1 MTSTLAAQPDIA
13 LAALFKATRD
23 AFAADSVAIPNEFGW
38 RTPTYNSK
46 AVDGRVCWVPGDPQ
60 GEAGVIGPAVRP
72 GRAPARPLATLVE
85 QFSVYVYG
93 ANVSE
98 KTEEIEQYNAARKLF
113 DYWYRSAFNAT
124 YAIGN
129 GGRIALL
136 KLAWVIEKKERPHGA
151 CLRALMT
158 IEGAI
163 LDEPMTFAPATTN
176 ADLDTGLTK
185 ADGDVITTSD
195 GEVIIAPD
203 AGA

>member
-13 LAALFKATRD
+13 LAALFKATRA
-23 AFAADSVAIPNEFGW
+23 AFATDAVAIPNEFGW

-46 AVDGRVCWVPGDPQ
+46 AIDGRVCWTPGDPQ

-72 GRAPARPLATLVE
+72 GRNPKPLATLVE
-85 QFSVYVYG
+85 QFTVYVYG

-124 YAIGN
+124 YAIGD

-158 IEGAI
+158 IESAI
-163 LDEPMTFAPATTN
+163 FDAPMAFVPTAPSAELN
-176 ADLDTGLTK
+176 TGLTK

-195 GEVIIAPD
+195 GEVDIAPD